1 METEIVEGGRQTDRQ
16 MAADKCFQAQL
27 KGDYF
32 DGLLLSRVCE
42 SVSVCVCVSNCENVY
57 ELKQFVNTH
66 YFESMFHDL

>member
-1 METEIVEGGRQTDRQ
+1 MEGGGRQTDRQ

-32 DGLLLSRVCE
+32 DGLLLSCVRE
-42 SVSVCVCVSNCENVY
+42 FVCVCDCENVY